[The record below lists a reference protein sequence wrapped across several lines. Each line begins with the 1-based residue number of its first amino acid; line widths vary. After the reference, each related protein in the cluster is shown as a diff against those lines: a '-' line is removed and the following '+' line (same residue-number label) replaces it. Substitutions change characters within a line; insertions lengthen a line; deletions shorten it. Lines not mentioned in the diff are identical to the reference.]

1 MAPFGRNSERDE
13 VQDRLYKGKVIS
25 VGTSQV
31 EAIGDVST
39 RDPDRQLIVLYNDS
53 SNTVYY
59 GPNGVTTSGSTKGMP
74 ILKRQTVAFTI
85 GDQAV
90 YLIAG
95 SAGNDVIVQVMG

>member
-1 MAPFGRNSERDE
+1 MAPFGHNGERAE
-13 VQDRLYKGKVIS
+13 VQDRLYKSKVIS
-25 VGTSQV
+25 VGTSQI

-39 RDPDRQLIVLYNDS
+39 RDSNRQLIMIYNDS
-53 SNTVYY
+53 SSTVYY

-74 ILKRQTVAFTI
+74 IYKRQTVAFTI

-95 SAGNDVIVQVMG
+95 SASNDVIVQVMG